1 MLLEFTLKTVSVGL
15 GIIVTVGGLFL
26 GLFELLVN
34 SKLED
39 SNIRLTAIETKLDML
54 LEERLVQMQKSDL
67 YRRMTESLKVAPS
80 KK

>member
-1 MLLEFTLKTVSVGL
+1 MLLELTLKTVSVGL
-15 GIIVTVGGLFL
+15 GIIVMAGGMFL

-39 SNIRLTAIETKLDML
+39 SNLRLTAIETKLDML
-54 LEERLVQMQKSDL
+54 LEERLVEMQKSDL
-67 YRRMTESLKVAPS
+67 YRRMTESLKVTAS

>member
-15 GIIVTVGGLFL
+15 GIIVTIGGLFL

-54 LEERLVQMQKSDL
+54 LEERLVKMQKSDL
-67 YRRMTESLKVAPS
+67 YRRMTESLKVKAS
-80 KK
+80 EK

>member
-54 LEERLVQMQKSDL
+54 LEERLVEMQKSDL

>member
-1 MLLEFTLKTVSVGL
+1 MLLEFTLKTISVGL
-15 GIIVTVGGLFL
+15 GIIITIGGLFL

-54 LEERLVQMQKSDL
+54 LEERLVEMQKSEL
-67 YRRMTESLKVAPS
+67 YRRMRESLKTTAS
-80 KK
+80 NK